1 MELLQTRHVV
11 DGPDVH
17 LHAVL
22 LAVAHVLIR
31 EQLDRRVVAGEARL
45 LAVVAGEAADAV
57 LEHERADFD
66 RVAADLEDAAQREVV
81 ERREHDLVLQTVAL
95 DGGPDLALD
104 VVIVDLVGLDLDVV
118 PDALAGRPLA
128 VFVERRDA
136 LGGVF
141 AREACSGVDLPQ
153 LVKRMLADAAG
164 AVGRALQALVVDDD
178 EAAVARLMH
187 VHLDRVAA
195 NLDRLAER
203 EHRVFRISTA
213 VAAVCHNFH
222 AIVSLN
228 K

>member
-1 MELLQTRHVV
+1 M
-11 DGPDVH
+11 
-17 LHAVL
+17 
-22 LAVAHVLIR
+22 
-31 EQLDRRVVAGEARL
+31 
-45 LAVVAGEAADAV
+45 
-57 LEHERADFD
+57 
-66 RVAADLEDAAQREVV
+66 
-81 ERREHDLVLQTVAL
+81 
-95 DGGPDLALD
+95 
-104 VVIVDLVGLDLDVV
+104 

-141 AREACSGVDLPQ
+141 AREARSGVDLLQ
-153 LVKRMLADAAG
+153 LVERVVADAAG
-164 AVGRALQALVVDDD
+164 AVGRAVEPLVVDDD
-178 EAAVARLMH
+178 KAAVARLMH

-195 NLDRLAER
+195 DLDRLAER

>member
-1 MELLQTRHVV
+1 MT
-11 DGPDVH
+11 GC
-17 LHAVL
+17 
-22 LAVAHVLIR
+22 
-31 EQLDRRVVAGEARL
+31 AR
-45 LAVVAGEAADAV
+45 
-57 LEHERADFD
+57 
-66 RVAADLEDAAQREVV
+66 
-81 ERREHDLVLQTVAL
+81 
-95 DGGPDLALD
+95 
-104 VVIVDLVGLDLDVV
+104 
-118 PDALAGRPLA
+118 GRTCP
-128 VFVERRDA
+128 R
-136 LGGVF
+136 
-141 AREACSGVDLPQ
+141 SGVDLPQ

-195 NLDRLAER
+195 DLDRLAER

>member
-1 MELLQTRHVV
+1 
-11 DGPDVH
+11 
-17 LHAVL
+17 
-22 LAVAHVLIR
+22 
-31 EQLDRRVVAGEARL
+31 
-45 LAVVAGEAADAV
+45 
-57 LEHERADFD
+57 
-66 RVAADLEDAAQREVV
+66 
-81 ERREHDLVLQTVAL
+81 
-95 DGGPDLALD
+95 
-104 VVIVDLVGLDLDVV
+104 
-118 PDALAGRPLA
+118 
-128 VFVERRDA
+128 
-136 LGGVF
+136 
-141 AREACSGVDLPQ
+141 
-153 LVKRMLADAAG
+153 MLADAAG

>member
-1 MELLQTRHVV
+1 M
-11 DGPDVH
+11 
-17 LHAVL
+17 L

-57 LEHERADFD
+57 LEHERADLD

-81 ERREHDLVLQTVAL
+81 ERREHDLLLQAVAL
-95 DGGPDLALD
+95 DGRPDLALD
-104 VVIVDLVGLDLDVV
+104 VGVVDLVGLDLDVV
-118 PDALAGRPLA
+118 ADGLAGGPLA
-128 VFVERRDA
+128 ILVERRDVLGRVLA
-136 LGGVF
+136 LVVGG
-141 AREACSGVDLPQ
+141 GVDLLQ
-153 LVKRMLADAAG
+153 LGERVVADAAG
-164 AVGRALQALVVDDD
+164 AVGRAVEPLVMDDD
-178 EAAVARLMH
+178 EAPVARFMH

-195 NLDRLAER
+195 DLDRLAER
-203 EHRVFRISTA
+203 EHRVFRIYTA